1 VLVERPLH
9 GAHDLVARLA
19 YVDRQRSG
27 PPRDFEINRRTAE
40 RVGEDLDVA
49 NVVAHRVDLPHGAQ
63 DDLARPVGV
72 IAVGDPDDDLGTAE
86 LPAGAHG
93 DVIGEPGT
101 LNLNGFEYAQAYDQ
115 LQLNFDAVGSLGYSQ
130 SGNQVV
136 SSNDLTLQVVDA
148 DFSMNSTGPVSTR
161 AVFQIWNMNETKFS
175 GTTRCLTC
183 WDQSLLSS
191 YEWPNNF
198 LLANLQTFVGKARI
212 DGVASVGCDSVPRRR
227 MLPCWALPCES

>member
-1 VLVERPLH
+1 VR
-9 GAHDLVARLA
+9 AI
-19 YVDRQRSG
+19 S
-27 PPRDFEINRRTAE
+27 T
-40 RVGEDLDVA
+40 
-49 NVVAHRVDLPHGAQ
+49 
-63 DDLARPVGV
+63 
-72 IAVGDPDDDLGTAE
+72 
-86 LPAGAHG
+86 AGAHG
-93 DVIGEPGT
+93 DGIGEPGT

-212 DGVASVGCDSVPRRR
+212 DGVASVGCDLVLGTEKANAALLGVAMGELTINGEHAAAKAGRELIGMGRQDAVIKYER
-227 MLPCWALPCES
+227 LLPAEERGQ